1 MRHHVAWTLVALA
14 LVAARC
20 TSGPPPPKDER
31 PYDEQIASFRA
42 LKDGDFRAAD
52 NEYSPI
58 PPGARATFGGLPYYR
73 VQPSYRVPAALR
85 EVRSNPPVVIQLP
98 NSAHQIEQKVKV
110 GSLAF
115 TLEGREFTL
124 TAFAENAGRIERL
137 WVPFRDLT
145 SGLETYGGGR
155 YLDLE
160 RTGSGT
166 YDLDFNRA
174 YHPYCVYNPTYEC
187 PYPPPENRLEIA
199 VRAGER
205 LPASAPER

>member
-1 MRHHVAWTLVALA
+1 VL
-14 LVAARC
+14 
-20 TSGPPPPKDER
+20 
-31 PYDEQIASFRA
+31 
-42 LKDGDFRAAD
+42 
-52 NEYSPI
+52 
-58 PPGARATFGGLPYYR
+58 
-73 VQPSYRVPAALR
+73 PSYRVPAALR

-124 TAFAENAGRIERL
+124 SAFAENAGRIERL

-160 RTGSGT
+160 RTASGT

-205 LPASAPER
+205 LPASAPAR